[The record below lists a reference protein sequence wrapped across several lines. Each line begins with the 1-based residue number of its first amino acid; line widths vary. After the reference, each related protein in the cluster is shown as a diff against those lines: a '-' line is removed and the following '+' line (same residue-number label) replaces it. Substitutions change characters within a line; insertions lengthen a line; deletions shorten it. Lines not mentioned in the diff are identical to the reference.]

1 MNAVGRGSAVVVAT
15 SGRAG
20 YNEKQEIAMTESAT
34 YTTEHA
40 TKDENGPAAVAARDE
55 PDKAAQTRRARQ
67 MALIDG
73 VVRDYEPVLR
83 ELFQR

>member
-1 MNAVGRGSAVVVAT
+1 MAN
-15 SGRAG
+15 
-20 YNEKQEIAMTESAT
+20 SAT
-34 YTTEHA
+34 HTTEQA
-40 TKDENGPAAVAARDE
+40 TEDQNGPAAAAPDE
-55 PDKAAQTRRARQ
+55 MDKAAQARRARQ

>member
-1 MNAVGRGSAVVVAT
+1 MAKSA
-15 SGRAG
+15 
-20 YNEKQEIAMTESAT
+20 MH
-34 YTTEHA
+34 TTEHV
-40 TKDENGPAAVAARDE
+40 TKDQNGPAVVAVRDGR
-55 PDKAAQTRRARQ
+55 DKAAQARRARQ